1 MLLTPFQRKRLQN
14 LLACFNLDW
23 ALPDR
28 VPMLPGPPPRRYSG
42 FPLVLL
48 NRTCCLLSPSAA
60 SFLFTLSFWRSS
72 ASSSFSEKGV
82 WEVNFCYLPCLKYFY
97 SILIF
102 DCLGIEFWIG
112 NNFPLKF
119 WGHPPWWSDSSLLLR
134 IQPALAITGFLWRL
148 SPPTPGARV
157 PALLVPW
164 KPMARP
170 LWVASHHSCLTG
182 PFKLETYLLQFWE
195 NVLTSYLIIFI
206 TSYSLFFLSEF
217 LLFRYLLSVLFFLG
231 GEGPWIFSSNKF
243 LSVYCFFCVHI
254 CYLCV

>member
-23 ALPDR
+23 VLPDR

-170 LWVASHHSCLTG
+170 LWVASHHSWLLDG
-182 PFKLETYLLQFWE
+182 PLQAGDLSSSILGKRLDFLFDYFHHFLFLIFPFW
-195 NVLTSYLIIFI
+195 SFIIQIFVI
-206 TSYSLFFLSEF
+206 SPFLSGRGGSLNLF
-217 LLFRYLLSVLFFLG
+217 L
-231 GEGPWIFSSNKF
+231 
-243 LSVYCFFCVHI
+243 
-254 CYLCV
+254 